1 MHIEFATCERL
12 TALNFLRAVY
22 PGKDVVDTPDCAG
35 PLLDLVA
42 QDILRVQ
49 DPMMYGGRI
58 GIVAGKAYEAHHAEQ
73 AASTAQ
79 EFARRASELPAA

>member
-1 MHIEFATCERL
+1 MHIEFATCERG

-22 PGKDVVDTPDCAG
+22 PGKDVVDTPECAG

-58 GIVAGKAYEAHHAEQ
+58 GIIAGKAYQPQHEQQ
-73 AASTAQ
+73 AARTAQ
-79 EFARRASELPAA
+79 EFARRASALPAA